1 MKINFIKAAGG
12 SLIPNDDMDAEKMT
26 KFLTGEVYEVDIKLS
41 RNPAFLRKTFAFFN
55 FCFEHWD
62 GIACFEYLDHT
73 AQFETFRKE
82 LTILAGFYVKSWH
95 PFTGALIL
103 TAKSL
108 SFENMKEEEFQEH
121 YNALIKA
128 ALANVFKTADQNT
141 YNKLISFF

>member
-82 LTILAGFYVKSWH
+82 LTILAGFYVQSWH
-95 PFTGALIL
+95 PFTGVLIL

-108 SFENMKEEEFQEH
+108 SFENMKEDEFQEH

-128 ALANVFKTADQNT
+128 ALANVFKTADENT